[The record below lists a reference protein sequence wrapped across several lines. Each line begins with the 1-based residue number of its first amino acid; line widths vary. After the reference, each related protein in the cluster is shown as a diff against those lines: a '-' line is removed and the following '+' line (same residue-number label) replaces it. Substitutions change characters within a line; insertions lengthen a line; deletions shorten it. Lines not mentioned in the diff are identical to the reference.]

1 MQRIYTWYILYKDIY
16 INTHVHCII
25 NQKSAKSNLCKLI
38 ENPNSAKIV
47 PVYTN
52 YNLFTIYKS
61 FNHLAIITYLA
72 TY

>member
-1 MQRIYTWYILYKDIY
+1 MYS
-16 INTHVHCII
+16 II